1 MWNWHLRTPPGKY
14 QATYKGKYLGL
25 FSAISQ
31 AKTAIEQAKS
41 KPAEQLADSD
51 TTDSDTKPQK
61 PKFKG
66 VVRMKR
72 GDYQI
77 QIYDK
82 KSGTMKY
89 VKRTSDPT
97 AIPGL
102 MKKVK
107 SKQDNQI
114 IKRSNTDLYSKEC
127 MIKRFGLCMR
137 IYTNDD
143 GSLAVPSDLGAA
155 VHDMKCCPLLSVC
168 CPALYYMSLL
178 GKDGP
183 WKEVLSKYWSEAFDQ
198 TAESSAVAVP
208 LRIRSLQLVEPC
220 DLTNEDLM
228 VMVRILQRS
237 ALAAWEEDREEWD
250 DNVNKN
256 KLYFSGWQRMV
267 IHIYIYY
274 VYTC

>member
-14 QATYKGKYLGL
+14 QATYKERYLGL

-31 AKTAIEQAKS
+31 AKTAIEQAKQ
-41 KPAEQLADSD
+41 AEQPADSD
-51 TTDSDTKPQK
+51 TTPSSSSSNDQK
-61 PKFKG
+61 SKFKG

-77 QIYDK
+77 QTYDK

-114 IKRSNTDLYSKEC
+114 IKRSNTELYSKEC

-137 IYTNDD
+137 IYTNED

-155 VHDMKCCPLLSVC
+155 VHDM
-168 CPALYYMSLL
+168 
-178 GKDGP
+178 
-183 WKEVLSKYWSEAFDQ
+183 
-198 TAESSAVAVP
+198 
-208 LRIRSLQLVEPC
+208 
-220 DLTNEDLM
+220 
-228 VMVRILQRS
+228 
-237 ALAAWEEDREEWD
+237 
-250 DNVNKN
+250 
-256 KLYFSGWQRMV
+256 
-267 IHIYIYY
+267 
-274 VYTC
+274 